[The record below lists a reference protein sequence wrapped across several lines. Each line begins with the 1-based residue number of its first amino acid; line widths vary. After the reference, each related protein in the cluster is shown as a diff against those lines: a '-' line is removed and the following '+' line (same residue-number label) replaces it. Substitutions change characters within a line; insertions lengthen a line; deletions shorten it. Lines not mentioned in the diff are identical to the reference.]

1 MTALT
6 KNKARTLIRAIGM
19 RCGPN
24 DGCKLLT
31 STSSPTLLRQIPTDS
46 HDACTF
52 SPSTKLIV
60 FNFSER
66 CRRQLVSYNVLPNA
80 EGVGLGERPFILWQS
95 VVRRRGIPSAVLQTS
110 SIPLGFDTIVLGY
123 CGLRS
128 ILPPSKKLTFVLDQP
143 TDDCD
148 NILCSD

>member
-1 MTALT
+1 M
-6 KNKARTLIRAIGM
+6 
-19 RCGPN
+19 
-24 DGCKLLT
+24 
-31 STSSPTLLRQIPTDS
+31 
-46 HDACTF
+46 
-52 SPSTKLIV
+52 

-80 EGVGLGERPFILWQS
+80 DADGAGLGERPFILWQS
-95 VVRRRGIPSAVLQTS
+95 AVRRRGIDPAVLQTS
-110 SIPLGFDTIVLGY
+110 SIPLDFDTIVLGY

-128 ILPPSKKLTFVLDQP
+128 IPPPSKKLTFALGQP